1 MFAVLLS
8 MDAVSTAFAMERH
21 GSSDPAR
28 IWLEMGMARDGVE
41 SGAFTSRGNPK
52 KEGIGV

>member
-1 MFAVLLS
+1 
-8 MDAVSTAFAMERH
+8 MDAVSTAVAMERH

-28 IWLEMGMARDGVE
+28 IWLEMGMAREGVE

-52 KEGIGV
+52 KEGMAFKLFENN